1 MIAASV
7 MKGLKVRPDEH
18 IGMSVLAFKKTK
30 PSKESLIR
38 DYLKVDNNVM
48 ITLFL
53 MSLPS

>member
-7 MKGLKVRPDEH
+7 MKGLRVRSDEH